1 MLDGA
6 QEAVGL
12 GEFVAG
18 LIGDPAFVVERFQH
32 VEGAPPA
39 QARAA
44 PAEDELLRLHEELD
58 LADAAASELDVVA
71 CHRDLVVPAHR
82 VDLPLHG
89 MHVGNGGEVEI
100 LAPDEGAQLV
110 QKVLAERKIA
120 GDGPCLDE
128 RRALPVLADGL
139 VIDVGG
145 GKRHGGRRRAGI
157 GAQAII
163 DAMHIAVGG
172 ALLQELGEL
181 LGDAGID
188 RRRLGR
194 IAQRRRFRIEEDHEI
209 DVARVV
215 ELPCPMLAER
225 QHGEARALAGIDPDP
240 AGLTRPRSAISVR
253 TRLTPPA
260 TDASA
265 KSERACVTCSV
276 LQRPPISASCHEQ
289 RMSVA
294 VLPERRAPPRR
305 A

>member
-1 MLDGA
+1 MPLHDLRLIGQGLREGFHGRIAAELGEALQLLLVRRQALRLLVGHHLQPVLDGA

-12 GEFVAG
+12 GELVAR
-18 LIGDPAFVVERFQH
+18 LRGDPAFVVERFQH
-32 VEGAPPA
+32 VERAPAA

-89 MHVGNGGEVEI
+89 MHVGDGGEVEI

-110 QKVLAERKIA
+110 QKGLAEREIA
-120 GDGPCLDE
+120 RDGPCLDE

-139 VIDVGG
+139 VIDVSGG
-145 GKRHGGRRRAGI
+145 ERHGGRRRAGI
-157 GAQAII
+157 GAQAVI
-163 DAMHIAVGG
+163 DAVHIAVGG

-181 LGDAGID
+181 LRDAGID

-194 IAQRRRFRIEEDHEI
+194 IAQRLRFRIEEDHEV

-225 QHGEARALAGIDPDP
+225 EHGEARALAG
-240 AGLTRPRSAISVR
+240 
-253 TRLTPPA
+253 
-260 TDASA
+260 
-265 KSERACVTCSV
+265 
-276 LQRPPISASCHEQ
+276 
-289 RMSVA
+289 
-294 VLPERRAPPRR
+294 
-305 A
+305 